1 MGHHREW
8 IRSNSMG
15 AKAHAHEHYTLCA
28 AIELLASF
36 DQLNCP
42 QLLGVELLMRRVM
55 LIESAY
61 EIGKNGRADFYH
73 SEEVMGFLSR
83 PSGAVIS
90 STLEAEATE
99 RLKTRAEISKQL
111 HKAKEATGPG
121 HRPKPPKAE

>member
-1 MGHHREW
+1 MRNHPG
-8 IRSNSMG
+8 G

-28 AIELLASF
+28 AIELMACF

-42 QLLGVELLMRRVM
+42 QLLSCELLMRRVM

-73 SEEVMGFLSR
+73 SEEVMGFLAR

-90 STLEAEATE
+90 STLESEATE
-99 RLKTRAEISKQL
+99 RLRARAEISKQL
-111 HKAKEATGPG
+111 GKAKEALGKG
-121 HRPKPPKAE
+121 PKPPKAEA